1 MNIKGKKILVTGG
14 AGFIGSHTV
23 DALIKEGA
31 KVVVIDNLSTGIKEN
46 LNPEYFQ
53 RKNGASPRVKFYKL
67 NIKSPK
73 IEEII
78 KKEKPEIIYH
88 FAFFVSVPESSQN
101 PLLDTDCLI
110 GSVRMLKA
118 VRELKNFKKFIFA
131 SSGFLYGNNKSL
143 PFRED
148 SPVHSISSYI
158 VAKQAVES
166 YLKFFKEVFGI
177 PYVVLRYATVYGPR
191 QIKGAM
197 ADYIKKLSSGKQ
209 AEFWGNGLKTRDYVY
224 IDDVIRAN
232 LLALN
237 VKSNHLNPVF
247 NVGTGKETSLN
258 TLYQKIADLLDKKV
272 KPIYYPDR
280 PGELIR
286 FILDS
291 SKIKKELGWKPTISL
306 DQGLVKL
313 LKSWHLL

>member
-1 MNIKGKKILVTGG
+1 
-14 AGFIGSHTV
+14 
-23 DALIKEGA
+23 
-31 KVVVIDNLSTGIKEN
+31 
-46 LNPEYFQ
+46 
-53 RKNGASPRVKFYKL
+53 
-67 NIKSPK
+67 
-73 IEEII
+73 
-78 KKEKPEIIYH
+78 
-88 FAFFVSVPESSQN
+88 
-101 PLLDTDCLI
+101 
-110 GSVRMLKA
+110 
-118 VRELKNFKKFIFA
+118 
-131 SSGFLYGNNKSL
+131 
-143 PFRED
+143 
-148 SPVHSISSYI
+148 